1 MKFVNLF
8 GHLKANIIG
17 MIHVGALPG
26 TPLSRAA
33 VPELIDEACRE
44 AEIYCHHGV
53 DGLLIENMHDVPY
66 VCTAGPEVGAVMTA
80 VCSAVRK
87 LHPSVP
93 VGVQILAAA
102 NQTALAVALASGLN
116 FIRAEGF
123 VFSHVADEGMMNA
136 CAGELLRYRKHMG
149 AEHIQI
155 FTDIKKKHS
164 AHALTADVSVAETAR
179 AAEFFLSDG
188 VIVTG
193 PATGVQANPHELND
207 VLQFV
212 SIPVL
217 VGSGVTCDNLEDYL
231 EANALII
238 GSYFK
243 KEGRWENSV
252 DPERVESFMEK
263 VRELRK

>member
-102 NQTALAVALASGLN
+102 NQTALAVALAS
-116 FIRAEGF
+116 
-123 VFSHVADEGMMNA
+123 GMMNA